1 MAIDLWGRDKLKI
14 MKEEELLKEL
24 SEGRKEIKTD
34 SYSMSI
40 GELLNLYTEGE
51 LQLDP
56 AYQRLFRWSDEQ
68 KSNFIESILL
78 GIPIPPIFVAQKEG
92 GKWSVVDG
100 VQRIS
105 SILQLTGDLKNKE
118 PLTLT
123 TTRKLPSLEGFTWLT
138 LPDDIKRIL
147 KRSKFGIN
155 IILTENSI
163 QAQYELFQRLN
174 TGGLHL
180 EPQEIRNCLI
190 IMLSEPFYDKI
201 NDLKTYTNY
210 KSTLPL
216 SDEKFKIE
224 HHMEL
229 ILRYFIAK
237 NGKTKFENY
246 KVSYTHLSEFI
257 DKETVKLI
265 EDDSFNIDTEITLF
279 KKVFNLLNETL
290 GADSFKKYNDAK
302 DRFEGP
308 FVESSFEAIVPGIAN
323 NYDKIKSIP
332 KEQLIQNIK
341 DIYKDTVYLEYS
353 ERGTK
358 AITRMK
364 GLTEFSNQYFSK

>member
-1 MAIDLWGRDKLKI
+1 MAIDLWGRGKLKI

-34 SYSMSI
+34 SHSMSI

-279 KKVFNLLNETL
+279 KKVFDLLNETL
-290 GADSFKKYNDAK
+290 GADSFKKYIDAK

-323 NYDKIKSIP
+323 NYDKIKSIS

-341 DIYKDTVYLEYS
+341 DIYKDTLYLEYS

>member
-1 MAIDLWGRDKLKI
+1 MAIDLWDRDKLKI

-180 EPQEIRNCLI
+180 EAQEIRNCLI

-246 KVSYTHLSEFI
+246 KVSYIHLSEFI

-279 KKVFNLLNETL
+279 KKVFDLLNETL

>member
-1 MAIDLWGRDKLKI
+1 

-180 EPQEIRNCLI
+180 EAQEIRNCLI

-246 KVSYTHLSEFI
+246 KVSYIHLSEFI

-279 KKVFNLLNETL
+279 KKVFDLLNETL

>member
-1 MAIDLWGRDKLKI
+1 MAIDLWGRGKLKI

-229 ILRYFIAK
+229 ILRYFIDK
-237 NGKTKFENY
+237 KRKTKFENY

-279 KKVFNLLNETL
+279 KKVFDLLNETL
-290 GADSFKKYNDAK
+290 GADSFKKYIDAK

-323 NYDKIKSIP
+323 NYDKIKSIS

-341 DIYKDTVYLEYS
+341 DIYKDTLYLEYS

>member
-1 MAIDLWGRDKLKI
+1 MAIDLWGRGKLKI

-279 KKVFNLLNETL
+279 KKVFDLLNETL
-290 GADSFKKYNDAK
+290 GADSFKKYIDAK

-323 NYDKIKSIP
+323 NYDKIKSIS

-341 DIYKDTVYLEYS
+341 DIYKDTLYLEYS

>member
-1 MAIDLWGRDKLKI
+1 MEINLSDLDNMI
-14 MKEEELLKEL
+14 MLNEKELLTEL
-24 SEGRKEIKTD
+24 AEGRKEIKTD
-34 SYSMSI
+34 SYSMSL
-40 GELLNLYTEGE
+40 GELINLYTEGE

-105 SILQLTGDLKNKE
+105 SILQLTGDLQDKP
-118 PLTLT
+118 PLILT
-123 TTRKLPSLEGFTWLT
+123 TTRKLPSLEGFTWEN
-138 LPDDIKRIL
+138 LPDDVKRTL

-190 IMLSEPFYDKI
+190 IMIDESFYEKINALKDFPAFKHAIALSE
-201 NDLKTYTNY
+201 
-210 KSTLPL
+210 
-216 SDEKFKIE
+216 EKLKIE

-237 NGKTKFENY
+237 RGSTNY
-246 KVSYTHLSEFI
+246 EEYKISYTLLSEFI
-257 DKETVKLI
+257 DKETVKLMG
-265 EDDSFNIDTEITLF
+265 DRT
-279 KKVFNLLNETL
+279 FNLDSEIERFKGVFTLLDETL
-290 GADSFKKYNDAK
+290 GQESFEKYNEGRS
-302 DRFEGP
+302 RFEGG
-308 FVESSFEAIVPGIAN
+308 FLESSFEAIVPGMAVSFDSLKN
-323 NYDKIKSIP
+323 LSKEQLKDKIKQLY
-332 KEQLIQNIK
+332 KEP
-341 DIYKDTVYLEYS
+341 DYLKYS
-353 ERGTK
+353 ARGIK
-358 AITRMK
+358 AIARLK
-364 GLTEFSNQYFSK
+364 GMTEFSKAYFSV

>member
-1 MAIDLWGRDKLKI
+1 MAIDLWGRDKNKQ

-24 SEGRKEIKTD
+24 AEGRKEIKTD

-40 GELLNLYTEGE
+40 GEILNLYTEGE

-56 AYQRLFRWSDEQ
+56 AYQRLFRWTDEQ

-105 SILQLTGDLKNKE
+105 SILQLTGELKNKE

-123 TTRKLPSLEGFTWLT
+123 TTRKLPSLEGFTWQT
-138 LPDDIKRIL
+138 LPDDLKRIL

-163 QAQYELFQRLN
+163 QAQYELFRRLN

-190 IMLSEPFYDKI
+190 IMFSEPFYDKI
-201 NDLKTYTNY
+201 NELKNYPNY

-229 ILRYFIAK
+229 IVRYFIAK
-237 NGKTKFENY
+237 NGKTKFEDY

-265 EDDSFNIDTEITLF
+265 EDETFNIDIEIALF
-279 KKVFNLLNETL
+279 KKVFDLLNGIM
-290 GADSFKKYNDAK
+290 GADSFKKYNEVK

-308 FVESSFEAIVPGIAN
+308 FVESSFEAIVPGLSVNFDFVKA
-323 NYDKIKSIP
+323 IP
-332 KEQLIQNIK
+332 NDQLIQKVK
-341 DIYKDTVYLEYS
+341 DMYKDPVYLQYS

-358 AITRMK
+358 AISRFK
-364 GLTEFSNQYFSK
+364 GLTEFSKEYFSK

>member
-1 MAIDLWGRDKLKI
+1 MAIDLWDRDKLKI

-123 TTRKLPSLEGFTWLT
+123 TTRKLPSLEGFTWPT

-279 KKVFNLLNETL
+279 KKVFDLLNETL

-323 NYDKIKSIP
+323 NYDKIKSIS

-341 DIYKDTVYLEYS
+341 NIYKDPVYLEYS

>member
-123 TTRKLPSLEGFTWLT
+123 TTRKLPSLEGFTWPT

-201 NDLKTYTNY
+201 NDLKTYTNF

-279 KKVFNLLNETL
+279 KKVFDLLNETL

-308 FVESSFEAIVPGIAN
+308 FLESSFEAIVPGIAN
-323 NYDKIKSIP
+323 KYDKIKSIS

-341 DIYKDTVYLEYS
+341 NIYKDPVYLEYS

>member
-1 MAIDLWGRDKLKI
+1 MAIDLWDRDKTDN
-14 MKEEELLKEL
+14 MKEENLLKEL

-68 KSNFIESILL
+68 KSNFFESILL

-105 SILQLTGDLKNKE
+105 SILQLTGDLKNKDA
-118 PLTLT
+118 LTLT
-123 TTRKLPSLEGFTWLT
+123 TTRKLPSLEGFTWQT

-190 IMLSEPFYDKI
+190 IMLSEPFYEKI
-201 NDLKTYTNY
+201 NELKNYSNY

-216 SDEKFKIE
+216 SEEKFKIE

-237 NGKTKFENY
+237 NGKTKFEDY

-265 EDDSFNIDTEITLF
+265 EDQSFNIDSEISLF
-279 KKVFNLLNETL
+279 KKVFDLLNETL
-290 GADSFKKYNDAK
+290 GADSFKKYNEAK

-323 NYDKIKSIP
+323 NFEKSKSIP
-332 KEQLIQNIK
+332 KDKLVEKIK
-341 DIYKDTVYLEYS
+341 EMYKDPIYLEHS

-364 GLTEFSNQYFSK
+364 GLTDFSNQYFSK

>member
-1 MAIDLWGRDKLKI
+1 
-14 MKEEELLKEL
+14 MKEENLLKEL

-105 SILQLTGDLKNKE
+105 SILQLTGDLKNKAA
-118 PLTLT
+118 LTLT
-123 TTRKLPSLEGFTWLT
+123 TTRKLPSLEGFTWQT

-190 IMLSEPFYDKI
+190 IMISEPFYEKI
-201 NDLKTYTNY
+201 NALKDYPNF

-216 SDEKFKIE
+216 SEEKFKIE

-229 ILRYFIAK
+229 ILRSFIAK
-237 NGKTKFENY
+237 NGKTKFEDY

-265 EDDSFNIDTEITLF
+265 EDQSFNIDSEISLF
-279 KKVFNLLNETL
+279 KSTFDLLNEIL
-290 GADSFKKYNDAK
+290 GADSFKKYNDTK

-308 FVESSFEAIVPGIAN
+308 FVESSFEAIVPGLAN
-323 NYDKIKSIP
+323 NFTKINSIP
-332 KEQLIQNIK
+332 KDKLVQKIK
-341 DIYKDTVYLEYS
+341 DLYKDSVYLEHS

-364 GLTEFSNQYFSK
+364 GLTDFSNQYFSK

>member
-279 KKVFNLLNETL
+279 KKVFDLLNETL
-290 GADSFKKYNDAK
+290 GADSFKKYIDAK

-323 NYDKIKSIP
+323 NYDKIKSIS

-341 DIYKDTVYLEYS
+341 DIYKDTLYLEYS

>member
-1 MAIDLWGRDKLKI
+1 MLNGK
-14 MKEEELLKEL
+14 ELLTEL
-24 SEGRKEIKTD
+24 AEGRKEIKTD

-40 GELLNLYTEGE
+40 GELINLYTEGE

-105 SILQLTGDLKNKE
+105 SILQLTGDLQNKA
-118 PLTLT
+118 PLVLT
-123 TTRKLPSLEGFTWLT
+123 TTRKLPSLEGFTWEN
-138 LPDDIKRIL
+138 LPDDVKRTL

-190 IMLSEPFYDKI
+190 IMINEPFYEKI
-201 NDLKTYTNY
+201 NALKNFPAF
-210 KSTLPL
+210 KHAIAL
-216 SDEKFKIE
+216 SDEKLKIE

-237 NGKTKFENY
+237 RGSTNY
-246 KVSYTHLSEFI
+246 EEYKISYTLLSEFI
-257 DKETVKLI
+257 DKETVKLMGDSTFNLDSEI
-265 EDDSFNIDTEITLF
+265 ELF
-279 KKVFNLLNETL
+279 KNVFTLLNETL
-290 GADSFKKYNDAK
+290 GQESFEKYNDGRS
-302 DRFEGP
+302 RFEGG
-308 FVESSFEAIVPGIAN
+308 FLESSYEAIVPGVAIN
-323 NYDKIKSIP
+323 FDSLKSLSKENLIEKIKQLY
-332 KEQLIQNIK
+332 KEP
-341 DIYKDTVYLEYS
+341 DYLKYS
-353 ERGTK
+353 ARGIK
-358 AITRMK
+358 AIARLK
-364 GLTEFSNQYFSK
+364 GMTEFSKAYFSA

>member
-1 MAIDLWGRDKLKI
+1 MAIDLWGRGKLKI

-237 NGKTKFENY
+237 NGKTKF
-246 KVSYTHLSEFI
+246 
-257 DKETVKLI
+257 
-265 EDDSFNIDTEITLF
+265 
-279 KKVFNLLNETL
+279 
-290 GADSFKKYNDAK
+290 
-302 DRFEGP
+302 
-308 FVESSFEAIVPGIAN
+308 
-323 NYDKIKSIP
+323 IKFPI
-332 KEQLIQNIK
+332 
-341 DIYKDTVYLEYS
+341 
-353 ERGTK
+353 
-358 AITRMK
+358 
-364 GLTEFSNQYFSK
+364 LT

>member
-1 MAIDLWGRDKLKI
+1 MAIDLWGRDKTDN
-14 MKEEELLKEL
+14 MKEENLLKEL

-105 SILQLTGDLKNKE
+105 SILQLTGDLKDKKA
-118 PLTLT
+118 LTLT
-123 TTRKLPSLEGFTWLT
+123 TTRKLPSLEGFTWQT

-190 IMLSEPFYDKI
+190 IMLSEPFYEKI
-201 NDLKTYTNY
+201 NELKNYSNY

-216 SDEKFKIE
+216 SEEKFKIE

-237 NGKTKFENY
+237 NGKTKFEDY

-265 EDDSFNIDTEITLF
+265 EDQSFRIDSEISLF
-279 KKVFNLLNETL
+279 KKVFDLLNETL
-290 GADSFKKYNDAK
+290 GADSFKKYNEAR
-302 DRFEGP
+302 DRFEGS

-323 NYDKIKSIP
+323 NFEKSKSIP
-332 KEQLIQNIK
+332 KDKLVEKIK
-341 DIYKDTVYLEYS
+341 EMYKDPIYLEHS

-358 AITRMK
+358 AITRMN
-364 GLTEFSNQYFSK
+364 GLTDFSNQYFSK

>member
-123 TTRKLPSLEGFTWLT
+123 TTRKLPSLEGFTWPT

-237 NGKTKFENY
+237 NGKTKFEDY

-279 KKVFNLLNETL
+279 KKVFDLLNETL
-290 GADSFKKYNDAK
+290 GADSFKKYNDVK

-308 FVESSFEAIVPGIAN
+308 FVESSFETIVPGIAN
-323 NYDKIKSIP
+323 NYDKIKSIS

-341 DIYKDTVYLEYS
+341 NIYKDPVYLEYS

>member
-1 MAIDLWGRDKLKI
+1 MLN
-14 MKEEELLKEL
+14 ENELLSEL
-24 SEGRKEIKTD
+24 AEGRKEIKTD

-40 GELLNLYTEGE
+40 GELINLYNEGE

-68 KSNFIESILL
+68 KSNFVESILL
-78 GIPIPPIFVAQKEG
+78 GIPIPAIFVAQKTG

-105 SILQLTGDLKNKE
+105 SILQLTGDLKNKLA
-118 PLTLT
+118 LTLT
-123 TTRKLPSLEGFTWLT
+123 STRKLPSLEGFTWET
-138 LPDDIKRIL
+138 LPDDIKRTL

-190 IMLSEPFYDKI
+190 IMISEPFYEKI
-201 NDLKTYTNY
+201 NELKNY
-210 KSTLPL
+210 PGFKNTLPL
-216 SDEKFKIE
+216 TEERFKIE

-237 NGKTKFENY
+237 HGKTTFSNY
-246 KVSYTHLSEFI
+246 KISYTLLSEFI

-265 EDDSFNIDTEITLF
+265 EDETFNVDSEISLF
-279 KKVFNLLNETL
+279 KEVFDLLNDTL
-290 GADSFKKYNDAK
+290 GQDVFKKYNETRDK
-302 DRFEGP
+302 FEGG
-308 FVESSFEAIVPGIAN
+308 FVESSFEAIVPGLALN
-323 NYDKIKSIP
+323 FAQMTALS
-332 KEQLIQNIK
+332 KEQRLEKIMA
-341 DIYKDTVYLEYS
+341 IYKEQEYQKYS
-353 ERGTK
+353 ERGVK
-358 AITRMK
+358 AITRIK
-364 GLTEFSNQYFSK
+364 GMTEFSKAYFSK

>member
-1 MAIDLWGRDKLKI
+1 

-201 NDLKTYTNY
+201 NDLKTYSKY

-216 SDEKFKIE
+216 RDEKFKIE

-279 KKVFNLLNETL
+279 KKVFDLLNETL

-323 NYDKIKSIP
+323 NYDKIKSIS

>member
-1 MAIDLWGRDKLKI
+1 MAIDLWGRGKLKI

-190 IMLSEPFYDKI
+190 IRLSEPFYDKI

-279 KKVFNLLNETL
+279 KKVFDLLNETL
-290 GADSFKKYNDAK
+290 GADSFKKYIDAK

-323 NYDKIKSIP
+323 NYDKIKSIS

-341 DIYKDTVYLEYS
+341 DIYKDTLYLEYS